1 MKLVKTPN
9 ILGKDFWTLILDS
22 SSFYYNELGYD
33 DKLEVFIGHIP
44 NVDPGVIPY
53 KDFINC
59 NHELDLKLLNKGVP
73 TAGILLVQDVFIAPD
88 KVLMKS
94 NIESAILDDN
104 RMIMPVPVEDIGAIT
119 GGRDKIRD
127 LADIFSEEDEKN
139 LLERYFWK
147 LKNTS
152 SDDFY
157 RKVEENII
165 CDKFDRRF
173 IVKHLYHCVLYRN
186 IILNLIK
193 GYVFY

>member
-9 ILGKDFWTLILDS
+9 ILGKDFWTLILDG

-44 NVDPGVIPY
+44 NVDPGVISY

-59 NHELDLKLLNKGVP
+59 SHELDLKLLNKGVP
-73 TAGILLVQDVFIAPD
+73 TAGILLVPDVFIAPD
-88 KVLMKS
+88 KVLMKN
-94 NIESAILDDN
+94 NIESAVLDDN

-165 CDKFDRRF
+165 CDKFDNRF

-186 IILNLIK
+186 VILNLIK